1 MFDSFIEIIGFSVC
15 HQLPSRSLIIG
26 SIILPICSR
35 CSGIYTGF
43 IITAVF
49 LFIIYRKK
57 ENGLPPLYVL
67 VILGLFFL
75 SAVIDGIASNFGLYE
90 TNNNIRFITG
100 FLCGS
105 SIMIIL
111 YPIFTFQYYRQSKA
125 KRIFNRPGEFM
136 IYILIIAAFIAVT
149 LIRLDFTGRFYYY
162 FVTFSIFFTFY
173 FINMVLI
180 LLVPPFS
187 QKATRLASKYLIL
200 PSIIAIV
207 LSSIELFGSYWFH
220 RFISNF

>member
-15 HQLPSRSLIIG
+15 HQLSSRSLMIG
-26 SIILPICSR
+26 GIILPICSR

-43 IITAVF
+43 IITAVI
-49 LFIIYRKK
+49 LFIMYRKK

-75 SAVIDGIASNFGLYE
+75 SALIDGIASNFGLYE

-125 KRIFNRPGEFM
+125 KRIFNSPGEFM
-136 IYILIIAAFIAVT
+136 IYILVIAVFIAVT
-149 LIRLDFTGRFYYY
+149 LIRFDFTGRFYYY

-173 FINMVLI
+173 FINMVLV

-187 QKATRLASKYLIL
+187 QKANRLTSKYLAL
-200 PSIIAIV
+200 PSIIAIA